1 MLAKTKS
8 PGALTTLA
16 AWRGA
21 LVNVCDLGEALR
33 AAIVARDLL
42 GAIGA
47 AATVRAARA
56 TLSRVEP
63 PDELVGDG
71 AELAAL
77 AEVRALIDRA
87 RGTEAVLAKWL
98 ERARPGDAT
107 LLASPVGVAVLADAI
122 LPDVWDFEGDVVVLV
137 GAALAPVVDVLGS
150 LGQRRVVVMDAAGEV
165 DAVPAPAVLVRT
177 HEELVTAVRMMSP
190 CPPARMVVRA
200 TLATRP
206 ADAQK
211 VSDDVRGALS
221 DLRINRNTVQAF
233 SPTWLAQGMAN
244 AAAVARWPSIAAVG
258 DRFRGLPMVIVAPGP
273 SLAKNAHLLREL
285 RGRAIVA
292 AFSHSLKPV
301 LAAGVTPDLVITVD
315 PQDVRYHFTGCDV
328 SNTCLV
334 NAVTSHPS
342 LFELGA
348 ARCMT
353 VSANCSLDDWMFEAF
368 GEEAGAPGGGSV
380 ATTALSLALRW
391 GCSPVVFVGLDL
403 SFPDGTYYVGTSVD
417 GHARAE
423 IDDRG
428 LMTVAGWSDGFRA
441 MKAGGG
447 PQAPDER
454 SVELPGWHGGT
465 VPSSF
470 MFSMFHRW
478 FVERLAANP
487 QATVFNCTEGGA
499 FIPGM
504 THRTL
509 ADVIAELPR
518 GVDGRALLDQI
529 VRETDCDARTREL
542 TEYFATFVR
551 GLRACR
557 RLAARARVLAY
568 ERDGEA
574 RLAAVEAQLADA
586 IAPLGFASL
595 LAQREL
601 ERAHDVARRDGDAD
615 RYRDA
620 SVVLFDTLIGVAG
633 RLEPMLRDALD
644 RLRPH
649 PRIRRQHGRAA

>member
-1 MLAKTKS
+1 MSGKTKTG
-8 PGALTTLA
+8 GALTTLA
-16 AWRGA
+16 AWCAA
-21 LVNVCDLGEALR
+21 LTDVRDLGEALR
-33 AAIVARDLL
+33 AAIAGRDVLA
-42 GAIGA
+42 AISA
-47 AATVRAARA
+47 AATLRAARA
-56 TLSRVEP
+56 ALSRLDP
-63 PDELVGDG
+63 PEELRGDA
-71 AELAAL
+71 AEVAAL
-77 AEVRALIDRA
+77 AEVRALMDRA
-87 RGTEAVLAKWL
+87 HHAEAVMTRWLAR
-98 ERARPGDAT
+98 ERPGDAT
-107 LLASPVGVAVLADAI
+107 LLASPLGVAVLADAL

-137 GAALAPVVDVLGS
+137 GAALAPVADVLGA
-150 LGQRRVVVMDAAGEV
+150 LGQRRVVVMDAAAELM
-165 DAVPAPAVLVRT
+165 AVAEPAVLVRS

-200 TLATRP
+200 TVGTR
-206 ADAQK
+206 AEDAQR

-221 DLRINRNTVQAF
+221 DLRVNRNTVQAF

-244 AAAVARWPSIAAVG
+244 AVAVARWPSIAAVG
-258 DRFRGLPMVIVAPGP
+258 DRFRGVPMVIVAPGP

-285 RGRAIVA
+285 RGRAVVA
-292 AFSHSLKPV
+292 AFSHSLRPV

-315 PQDVRYHFTGCDV
+315 PQDVRYHFAGCDV

-380 ATTALSLALRW
+380 ATTAFSLALRW

-403 SFPDGTYYVGTSVD
+403 SFPNGDYYVGTSVD

-423 IDDRG
+423 VDDRG
-428 LMTVAGWSDGFRA
+428 LMKVAGWSDGFRA

-447 PQAPDER
+447 PHAPDER

-478 FVERLAANP
+478 FVERLAGNP

-504 THRTL
+504 THRAL

-518 GVDGRALLDQI
+518 GVDGRALLEQV
-529 VRETDCDARTREL
+529 VRETDSENRTREL

-568 ERDGEA
+568 EKDGEG

-601 ERAHDVARRDGDAD
+601 ERAHDVARRTGDAD

-620 SVVLFDTLIGVAG
+620 SVALFDTLIRVAG

-649 PRIRRQHGRAA
+649 PRVRRHHGRAA